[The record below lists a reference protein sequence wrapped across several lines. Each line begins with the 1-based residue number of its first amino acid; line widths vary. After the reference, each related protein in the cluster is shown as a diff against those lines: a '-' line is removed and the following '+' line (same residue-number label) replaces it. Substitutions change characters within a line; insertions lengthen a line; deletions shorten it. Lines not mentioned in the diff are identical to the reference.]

1 VSAVDVIRIARAA
14 GANLMADG
22 SSLVLESESRPPQRV
37 FDLLRAHKPEVLDC
51 LREER
56 RALVRHIANH
66 FQSAPP
72 GQCAHCG
79 GDSRQADPLV
89 VIFCGTDRADIHASC
104 HPAWIAGQESKA
116 RAALGIEMPATPP
129 PDVIPRGV
137 RQAPNEIHCLPRQPS
152 AD

>member
-1 VSAVDVIRIARAA
+1 VSALDAIRTARAA
-14 GANLMADG
+14 GAKLMIDG
-22 SSLVLESESRPPQRV
+22 SSLVLESESPPPPQV

-56 RALVRHIANH
+56 RAVVRHIANH
-66 FQSAPP
+66 FQASPP

-79 GDSRQADPLV
+79 GDSREADPLV

-104 HPAWIAGQESKA
+104 HPAWIADQESKA
-116 RAALGIEMPATPP
+116 RTALGIDMPATPP

-137 RQAPNEIHCLPRQPS
+137 Q
-152 AD
+152 